1 MARILVYNQDT
12 NRMESFIRNESSAM
26 PYNTNR
32 TLTVNEFRGSSKS
45 NLLWTDKRTM
55 QAWNSQRYIYGAP
68 IYVGFAFKRPY
79 EGGHGDQSQHY
90 AGTAFDVGQNLT
102 DSQRTRLRRSAINS
116 GVWTYVEPASISP
129 TWVHFD
135 RRFGTPACA
144 TGGYP
149 TIRRGSKGNYVC
161 IAQDDLNT
169 LGYRTGGLD
178 GLFGIQTYNAVRRY
192 QASRGLSVDGIIGC
206 NTWKSLQENVVGTG
220 RTSTTID

>member
-1 MARILVYNQDT
+1 MAKILVYNQDT
-12 NRMESFIRNESSAM
+12 NRMETYYRNESDSM

-32 TLTVNEFRGSSKS
+32 TLKVREFRGSSRS
-45 NLLWTDKRTM
+45 NTLWTDKRTM

-79 EGGHGDQSQHY
+79 EGGHGNQSQHY

-102 DSQRTRLRRSAINS
+102 NAQRAVLRNSAVSS
-116 GVWTYVEPASISP
+116 GLWGYVEPVSISP

-135 RRFGTPACA
+135 RRFGTPACS

-149 TIRRGSKGNYVC
+149 TIRRGSRGNYVC

-169 LGYRTGGLD
+169 LGFRTGGLD
-178 GLFGIQTYNAVRRY
+178 GVFGEQTENAVRRY
-192 QASRGLSVDGIIGC
+192 QTSRGLSSDGIIGC
-206 NTWKSLQENVVGTG
+206 NTWRSLQENVVGSG
-220 RTSTTID
+220 RTNTTID

>member
-1 MARILVYNQDT
+1 MAKILVYNQDT
-12 NRMESFIRNESSAM
+12 NRMESFIRNESDAM

-32 TLTVNEFRGSSKS
+32 TLKVREFRGSSKS
-45 NLLWTDKRTM
+45 NILWTDKRAM

-79 EGGHGDQSQHY
+79 EGGHGNQSQHY

-102 DSQRTRLRRSAINS
+102 NAQRTVLRNSAKNS
-116 GVWTYVEPASISP
+116 GVWTYVEPVSLSP

-144 TGGYP
+144 SGGFP
-149 TIRRGSKGNYVC
+149 LIKRGSRGNYVC

-178 GLFGIQTYNAVRRY
+178 GVFGEQTYSAVRRY
-192 QASRGLSVDGIIGC
+192 QSSRGLSVDGIIGC
-206 NTWKSLQENVVGTG
+206 NTWRSLQENVVGTG
-220 RTSTTID
+220 PTSTTIN